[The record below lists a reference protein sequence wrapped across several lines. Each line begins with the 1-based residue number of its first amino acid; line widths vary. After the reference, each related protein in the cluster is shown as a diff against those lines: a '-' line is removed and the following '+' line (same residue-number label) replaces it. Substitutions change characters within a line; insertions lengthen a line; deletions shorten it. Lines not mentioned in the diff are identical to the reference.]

1 MGGIHTPKPK
11 TLFTTKPAPLLGS
24 LRLFTFSNKKKLD
37 LFGMYQ
43 KCYIYLPNN
52 YKHKAM
58 KQLFILI
65 EKTEINNI
73 TDFYFRKE
81 MHQFEV
87 DILNTTLKSTIWVLQ
102 PNY

>member
-1 MGGIHTPKPK
+1 
-11 TLFTTKPAPLLGS
+11 
-24 LRLFTFSNKKKLD
+24 
-37 LFGMYQ
+37 
-43 KCYIYLPNN
+43 
-52 YKHKAM
+52 M

-81 MHQFEV
+81 MHQFEI